1 MAETTAETNDVAS
14 QYSAQVASDLEQNLK
29 EQERLSAEIEALQA
43 QLAALQ
49 HNHSVLTNIQ
59 QALGTSAA
67 AAVSAAESVTK
78 VPAPRKKAA
87 TKASSGRQA
96 KAQKPAA
103 ATTRKRAA
111 KKPAKAPEPQ
121 PAAPKLVD
129 LVRAHLSGQSEPRS
143 AAEVAAALEQE
154 QPERGIKV
162 TVVRSTLEGLVARNQ
177 AQRTKQGSSVFYTSA
192 GTAEPDAQADQA
204 DQVEQPTD

>member
-1 MAETTAETNDVAS
+1 MAETTAETTDVAS

-78 VPAPRKKAA
+78 VPAPRKKTA
-87 TKASSGRQA
+87 TKAAASRRTKS
-96 KAQKPAA
+96 QKPAT
-103 ATTRKRAA
+103 ATAKRAG
-111 KKPAKAPEPQ
+111 KKTAKASQ
-121 PAAPKLVD
+121 TQSAAQSAAPKLVE
-129 LVRAHLSGQSEPRS
+129 LVRAHLSAQSEPRS
-143 AAEVAAALEQE
+143 AAEIAAALEQE
-154 QPERGIKV
+154 QPERGIKT
-162 TVVRSTLEGLVARNQ
+162 TVVRSTLEALVAKNQ
-177 AQRTKQGSSVFYTSA
+177 AQRTKQGSSVFYTSTD
-192 GTAEPDAQADQA
+192 TAEPAADG
-204 DQVEQPTD
+204 DQSEQPSA